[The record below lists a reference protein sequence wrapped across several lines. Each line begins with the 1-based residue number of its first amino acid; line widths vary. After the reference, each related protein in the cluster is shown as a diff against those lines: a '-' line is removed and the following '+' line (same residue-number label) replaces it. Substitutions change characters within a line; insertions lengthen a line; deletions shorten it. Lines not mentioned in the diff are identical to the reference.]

1 MPNRFDDLQR
11 EQQHVLHQIH
21 VRERLIRYS
30 IALFVPVFGV
40 VAVLAI
46 YADDRDASTLR
57 VVIVSVTALST
68 IPMAVLM
75 SRVDLG
81 PVWWSKQ
88 AAIPGINTAF
98 LAYAD
103 IGVTVILI
111 TFVDPSAALHG
122 SALFAIIGCYA
133 AHFVTHRIRIVH
145 MVFTSIVVCVLG
157 LQMWLMNDDLGGACY
172 RVAVSLLAING
183 TVFLLSIYTDDFQHA
198 LRTQLKL
205 ANTDSLTG
213 LFNRRGFEYWAGSL
227 LVPATRNF
235 GVVVAD
241 IDNYKL
247 LNDQFGHDVGDQIL
261 RRIAESLRGVTGD
274 YAVLAR
280 VGGDEFAFATD
291 LDRDALVAVAERMR
305 MGCSSYWH
313 GRPVTISVGVAS
325 CDLHGPGSTTRAA
338 AKEVLDSAITAAD
351 DALYLAKQAGRNH
364 VRVVDVDAAGNPA

>member
-11 EQQHVLHQIH
+11 EQRHVLNQIR

-30 IALFVPVFGV
+30 IAMFVPVFGA
-40 VAVLAI
+40 VAVLAM
-46 YADDRDASTLR
+46 YADDGEASTLR
-57 VVIVSVTALST
+57 MVIVYVTAVST
-68 IPMAVLM
+68 IPMAVVM

-88 AAIPGINTAF
+88 ATIPGINTAF

-103 IGVTVILI
+103 IGVTVVLI
-111 TFVDPSAALHG
+111 TFVNPSVALHG
-122 SALFAIIGCYA
+122 TALFAIIGCYA
-133 AHFVTHRIRIVH
+133 AHFVTHRVRIVH
-145 MVFTSIVVCVLG
+145 MVFTSVVVCALG
-157 LQMWLMNDDLGGACY
+157 LDMWLIGDDLGGACY

-213 LFNRRGFEYWAGSL
+213 LFNRRGFEYWAGSM
-227 LVPATRNF
+227 VTPATRNF

-247 LNDQFGHDVGDQIL
+247 LNDRFGHDVGDQIL
-261 RRIAESLRGVTGD
+261 RRIAESLRGVTGE

-291 LDRDALVAVAERMR
+291 LDRDALVALAERMR
-305 MGCSSYWH
+305 LRSSSFWH
-313 GRPVTISVGVAS
+313 GQPVTISVGVAS
-325 CDLHGPGSTTRAA
+325 CRLRGPGTTTRTD
-338 AKEVLDSAITAAD
+338 ERRILDVAINAAD
-351 DALYLAKQAGRNH
+351 EALYLAKQAGRNH
-364 VRVVDVDAAGNPA
+364 VRVVDVDAAGNPV